1 MRVRRFLSVACL
13 LGLLGGFSLL
23 SSGCSDQTRTTGTL
37 APENED
43 VRKGMEAS
51 AAHYLNKAPV
61 DSAAPPAQGK

>member
-1 MRVRRFLSVACL
+1 MRAGQLLSMACM
-13 LGLLGGFSLL
+13 LGVLGGTLEL

-51 AAHYLNKAPV
+51 AANYLKNSPVKRPAPK
-61 DSAAPPAQGK
+61 DQGK